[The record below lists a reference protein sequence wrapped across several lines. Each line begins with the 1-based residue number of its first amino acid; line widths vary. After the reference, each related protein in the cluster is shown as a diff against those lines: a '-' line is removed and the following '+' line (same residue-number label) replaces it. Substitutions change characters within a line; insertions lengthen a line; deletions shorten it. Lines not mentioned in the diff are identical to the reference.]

1 MTEPGLHFKLPWP
14 IQSVETL
21 SKETFSLQFGYEEKD
36 GKVKEFPEETKMI
49 TGDENIVLADLV
61 VQWKITDPAKYLFNA
76 EHPEEILFNSTS
88 ASLRSIIGSSKIDDA
103 LTSGK
108 AEIEA
113 DVRDLLSTLVEKY
126 DIGISILAVKLQDV
140 ELPNDEVRKAFTNVT
155 DARETMNTKI
165 NEAGKYRNKRTNE
178 AKGEEAAIKS
188 KAQGD
193 KAARIETARGDVSV
207 FNKLY
212 EEYRT
217 NPDITRERLM
227 LETLEQVLP
236 NAEIYIMNDNGDT
249 LKYFPIRPLENQQPK
264 TNAEEVKKMSN
275 DNVVNIDGR
284 GPKGTNWKNYTKIG
298 SIFVIV
304 IILLAVFIS
313 NLIVVKEGQY
323 KVIRQFGEVV
333 RIVKTPGLTYKIPFI
348 QSVTTLPKFQMTYD
362 VTEAEINTKDKK
374 RMLIDNYAIWRIED
388 PKKMITNA
396 RTVEKAES
404 RMEEFIYS
412 VVRSELGQLNY
423 DEIINDEKSSRGSLN
438 DRITEKVNDLLGND
452 NYGIVVTDVR
462 MKRTDLPSENEQS
475 VFTRMISE
483 RESKAQEYLSMGDAE
498 KNRIEADTDRE
509 VQELL
514 AKAKAEAESIRAD
527 GEAEA
532 ARIYNE
538 SFSKD
543 PTFYSMYRTLESY
556 KKTINDKSVIVLPS
570 DSPYARLLMGYT
582 D

>member
-1 MTEPGLHFKLPWP
+1 MWTINRIYKTVGLIFLGVILVIVGFTTWYTVDESEQAVIITFGKVEEGITEPGLHFKLPWP
-14 IQSVETL
+14 IQTVETL

-36 GKVKEFPEETKMI
+36 GEIKEFPEETKMI

-61 VQWKITDPAKYLFNA
+61 VQWKITDPAKYLFNS

-212 EEYRT
+212 DEYRT

-264 TNAEEVKKMSN
+264 TTGE
-275 DNVVNIDGR
+275 
-284 GPKGTNWKNYTKIG
+284 G
-298 SIFVIV
+298 S
-304 IILLAVFIS
+304 
-313 NLIVVKEGQY
+313 
-323 KVIRQFGEVV
+323 
-333 RIVKTPGLTYKIPFI
+333 
-348 QSVTTLPKFQMTYD
+348 
-362 VTEAEINTKDKK
+362 
-374 RMLIDNYAIWRIED
+374 
-388 PKKMITNA
+388 
-396 RTVEKAES
+396 
-404 RMEEFIYS
+404 
-412 VVRSELGQLNY
+412 
-423 DEIINDEKSSRGSLN
+423 
-438 DRITEKVNDLLGND
+438 
-452 NYGIVVTDVR
+452 
-462 MKRTDLPSENEQS
+462 
-475 VFTRMISE
+475 
-483 RESKAQEYLSMGDAE
+483 E
-498 KNRIEADTDRE
+498 KNE
-509 VQELL
+509 
-514 AKAKAEAESIRAD
+514 
-527 GEAEA
+527 
-532 ARIYNE
+532 
-538 SFSKD
+538 
-543 PTFYSMYRTLESY
+543 
-556 KKTINDKSVIVLPS
+556 
-570 DSPYARLLMGYT
+570 
-582 D
+582 